1 MSSLWYCGAS
11 QRALLRFLRALLAAG
26 QSAAPPKQGPVSSPD
41 AKATGARLNSAP
53 SDQFL
58 SLLKTPSAE
67 WAKIATDPVSASQV
81 FWRYAA
87 IVGAFGPLCGIVG
100 SFRDERLSNGS
111 RSLASVLFENVSEY
125 VFMTLMVTLFFAY
138 SIRGLSK
145 AFGSPA
151 NLTQSMKV
159 AAYAQTG
166 FFLLG
171 FLNFFPNLLTS
182 LVAVAWVGIAGL
194 IWTAVLLR
202 GGLMAV
208 MKVPALKRCR
218 SQWSLSSFMCF
229 SWWSASCRQASG
241 SWRPNR
247 GAPRCRRG
255 VGLWRGRNKTS
266 VTRVETRKSVRLSR
280 KAPRLRA
287 AERFVFSL
295 PRHLR
300 IAIGPSACG

>member
-1 MSSLWYCGAS
+1 MAVACLVCGTVALPSARFCASCGA
-11 QRALLRFLRALLAAG
+11 LLPAG
-26 QSAAPPKQGPVSSPD
+26 QSAAPPKQGPISSP
-41 AKATGARLNSAP
+41 ATVAGTRLDSAF
-53 SDQFL
+53 SDQLL
-58 SLLKTPSAE
+58 SLLKSPSAE

-171 FLNFFPNLLTS
+171 TLNFFPNLLTS
-182 LVAVAWVGIAGL
+182 LVAVAWVGIAAL

-208 MKVPALKRCR
+208 MKVPALKALPFTMVLVVVYVLLLVV
-218 SQWSLSSFMCF
+218 SLLP
-229 SWWSASCRQASG
+229 AS
-241 SWRPNR
+241 
-247 GAPRCRRG
+247 
-255 VGLWRGRNKTS
+255 
-266 VTRVETRKSVRLSR
+266 
-280 KAPRLRA
+280 
-287 AERFVFSL
+287 
-295 PRHLR
+295 
-300 IAIGPSACG
+300 IGYMATQ